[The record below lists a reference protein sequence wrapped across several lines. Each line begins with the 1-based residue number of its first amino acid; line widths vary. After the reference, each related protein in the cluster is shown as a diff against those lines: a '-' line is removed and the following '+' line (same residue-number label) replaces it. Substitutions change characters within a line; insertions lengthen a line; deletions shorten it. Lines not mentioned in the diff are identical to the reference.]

1 MGEIVGLKAADDHE
15 FSAYHV
21 AAAGGGD
28 RRGGLVVVQEIF
40 GVNKH
45 IQAVCDSYGNQGF
58 EVYSPA
64 LFDRVERDIE
74 LGYEESDMGRGIEL
88 RGALK
93 DSEFLLD
100 VQACVAE
107 KRGEG
112 EVGVVGYCFGGLV
125 SWLSACRLVGVSAA
139 ACYYGG
145 GIANQLDGQT
155 RCPVI
160 MHFGALDS
168 MIPLSDVDKIRA
180 AYAGVEIH
188 VYDDADHGFN
198 CDLRSSYQKA
208 AASLALDRTLAFFA
222 SHVG

>member
-21 AAAGGGD
+21 AAAGDGD

-40 GVNKH
+40 GVNEH
-45 IQAVCDSYGNQGF
+45 IRAVCDSYGGQGY

-64 LFDRVERDIE
+64 LFDRVERDNE
-74 LGYEESDMGRGIEL
+74 LGYEEADVGRGIEL

-145 GIANQLDGQT
+145 GIANQLDGQP

-168 MIPLSDVDKIRA
+168 MIPLSDVEKIRA
-180 AYAGVEIH
+180 AQAGVEIH
-188 VYDDADHGFN
+188 IYDGADHGFY
-198 CDLRSSYQKA
+198 CDRRSSYQKT
-208 AASLALDRTLAFFA
+208 AASLALDRTLDFFIN
-222 SHVG
+222 HVG

>member
-1 MGEIVGLKAADDHE
+1 MGEIVRLKAADDHA

-21 AAAGGGD
+21 AATGD
-28 RRGGLVVVQEIF
+28 RGRLGGLVVIQEIF
-40 GVNKH
+40 GVNDH
-45 IQAVCDSYGNQGF
+45 IRGVCDAYGKKGY

-64 LFDRVERDIE
+64 LFDRVESDVE
-74 LGYEESDMGRGIEL
+74 LGYEEADMERGIEL

-180 AYAGVEIH
+180 AHAGVEIH
-188 VYDDADHGFN
+188 VYDNADHGFN
-198 CDLRSSYQKA
+198 CDQRSSYQKA
-208 AASLALDRTLAFFA
+208 AASLAFDRTLAFFTN
-222 SHVG
+222 HVG